1 MESRLLMKTRVA
13 LVALAAGFG
22 LTCLAASAG
31 AATFGRVVAIG
42 GHASDLALDEARGVL
57 YVANFTANRVEVVSL
72 ADGSIQTS
80 MNLSAQPNSLAL
92 SPDNRFLLVG
102 HYGNFATPN
111 TPNNALT
118 LIDLNTRARQ
128 TFALGYPVL
137 GVAFG
142 IDGRA
147 LVMTTAD
154 FETFDPVTGA
164 TRVLTTIAD
173 AQIQALPAKP
183 NTAPPAITTAAVST
197 SADGRWV
204 YGLTDQFTFRYDVE
218 AKRIQVRGYT
228 STPTMG
234 PRAVAV
240 NRDGT
245 SYIAGWVLHNGAGDN
260 VSQFAD
266 VAGTLDVGSH
276 AFDTAR
282 GLIYSH
288 VPTATGGAPD
298 AQAPTLMVV
307 DAKNLAIRERL
318 RLSEPLTGRSVIN
331 SENSTVYSISASGV
345 TIFPVGAL
353 EDAPRIA
360 ATTEDLIFRGNF
372 CDRRV
377 SGQEFAVVSSNGAPV
392 DFTLSTSVAGI
403 RLSPSSGVTP
413 ATVRV
418 TVDPNAFQ
426 NLKGTV
432 AAAIRIQSTGS
443 ITEPKPVRLLINNR
457 EPDQRG
463 TVVNVA
469 GEIVDLLPDPTRDRF
484 YLLRKDTNE
493 VLVYGGNS
501 YAIQA
506 RLKTANGPTQMAV
519 TFDNRHLLVGHDLA
533 QVISVYDLETFEE
546 LAPVIMPGGHYP
558 RSVAVSGKAI
568 LAANRVAGPV
578 HKIDRVDMVSR
589 TAVELPTLGV
599 YENDIDKSTVLVAS
613 PNGSRI
619 MAVQANGNALLYDA
633 NADTFTISR
642 KLAQAGDKMAGAYAA
657 SSFDRFVVG
666 NRLLNASLVPVATF
680 DGGTAQSAGFTFVET
695 LGLRTTAPNSAS
707 PGVIERIDAEVGQRI
722 RPTRMVEAPYLGNA
736 EFPFTRTLAPLYS
749 RNVIV
754 NLTTSGFTVLPWNY
768 DAAVAS
774 PRIDRITNAAD
785 GGPAIATGGLVSV
798 YGENLSPVNVV
809 SKELPLPTA
818 LGESCLTVNGVP
830 TPVLFV
836 SPTQINAQIPYNV
849 DGSVTMILRTPG
861 GVSDNF
867 NLQVRPSAPSVFR
880 SPNDAN
886 VATVVRQRNGE
897 VVTLSNP
904 IHRGDHITIYL
915 TGLGR
920 TNPAIEAGVPA
931 PSDPPLQVLNE
942 TLVTIGGHE
951 LAVSFAG
958 LSPGQ
963 VGVYQINA
971 VVPGA
976 VPLGVNQPLVIKQG
990 TGDTELSV
998 RIVD

>member
-1 MESRLLMKTRVA
+1 MRVSLA
-13 LVALAAGFG
+13 ALAAVLG
-22 LTCLAASAG
+22 LSCLAATAG

-42 GHASDLALDEARGVL
+42 GHASDLALDEARNVL
-57 YVANFTANRVEVVSL
+57 YVANFTANRIEIVSL
-72 ADGSIQTS
+72 SDGSIQTS

-92 SPDNRFLLVG
+92 SPDNRYLLVG
-102 HYGNFATPN
+102 HYGNFAAPN
-111 TPNNALT
+111 SPNNALT

-128 TFALGYPVL
+128 TFALGFPVL

-154 FETFDPVTGA
+154 FELFEPVSGA

-183 NTAPPAITTAAVST
+183 NTAPPAITTAALST

-218 AKRIQVRGYT
+218 ARRINVRGYT
-228 STPTMG
+228 SEPTMG
-234 PRAVAV
+234 PRAVSV
-240 NRDGT
+240 SSDGS
-245 SYIAGWVLHNGAGDN
+245 SYIAGWVLHNRNGDN
-260 VSQFAD
+260 ISQFAD
-266 VAGTLDVGSH
+266 VLGTLDVGSH
-276 AFDTAR
+276 AYDSSR
-282 GLIYSH
+282 GVIYSQL
-288 VPTATGGAPD
+288 PTSTGGAVD
-298 AQAPTLMVV
+298 TQAPVLQVL
-307 DAKNLAIRERL
+307 DAKNLAVRERL
-318 RLSEPLTGRSVIN
+318 QLAEPLSGRSVIN
-331 SENSTVYSISASGV
+331 SDNSVVYSISASGV

-353 EDAPRIA
+353 DDAPRIA

-392 DFTLSTSVAGI
+392 DFSISTATAGI
-403 RLSPSSGVTP
+403 RLTPSSGVTP

-432 AAAIRIQSTGS
+432 TASISIRSNGS
-443 ITEPKPVRLLINNR
+443 ISVPKPVRVLINNR

-463 TVVNVA
+463 TVVNVP
-469 GEIVDLLPDPTRDRF
+469 GQIVDMLSDPTRDRF

-501 YAIQA
+501 YSLQA

-519 TFDNRHLLVGHDLA
+519 TFDQRYLLVGHDLA
-533 QVISVYDLETFEE
+533 QIMSVYDLETLEE

-558 RSVAVSGKAI
+558 RSIAASGKAI

-578 HKIDRVDMVSR
+578 NKIDRVDLISR

-599 YENDIDKSTVLVAS
+599 YENDIDQSTALVAS
-613 PNGSRI
+613 ANGSRI

-642 KLAQAGDKMAGAYAA
+642 KVAVGGEKLSGAYAA
-657 SSFDRFVVG
+657 SSYDRFVVG

-680 DGGTAQSAGFTFVET
+680 DGGTAQSAGFAFVET
-695 LGLRTTAPNSAS
+695 QGLRSTAVSSAS
-707 PGVIERIDAEVGQRI
+707 PGVIERIDAEAGQRI
-722 RPTRMVEAPYLGNA
+722 RPTRMVEAPYLGTA
-736 EFPFTRTLAPLYS
+736 DFPFTRTLAPLYS
-749 RNVIV
+749 RNVIA

-768 DAAVAS
+768 DAAVAA

-785 GGPAIATGGLVSV
+785 GGSALATGGLISV

-830 TPVLFV
+830 SPVLFV
-836 SPTQINAQIPYNV
+836 SPSQINAQIPYNV

-867 NLQVRPSAPSVFR
+867 NLTVRPSAPSVFR
-880 SPNDAN
+880 SPQDAA
-886 VATVVRQRNGE
+886 VATVVRQKNGE
-897 VVTLSNP
+897 VATLSNP
-904 IHRGDHITIYL
+904 IHRGDQITIYL

-920 TNPAIEAGVPA
+920 TSPAIDAGVPA

-942 TLVTIGGHE
+942 PLVTLGGQQ

-971 VVPGA
+971 TVPGA
-976 VPLGVNQPLVIKQG
+976 VPLGLDQPLLIQQA
-990 TGDTELSV
+990 TGSTEISV
-998 RIVD
+998 RVVD